1 MTYTKEEV
9 RQANRALHAALADVY
24 KQTEP
29 HYKPENVRRVRG
41 ILADLQ
47 ERTKG
52 GSLLDLGC
60 GAGFVIDIAKGIF
73 PTIRGV
79 DICEQMLSQIDTS
92 THGKCDLEV
101 RIATT
106 ENTPFD
112 DNTFDVCTAYAVL
125 HHLDALG
132 PTFREAFRV
141 LRPGGVL
148 YTDLD
153 PNARFWQALKQLPAN
168 GKYSA
173 IVRREID
180 AVLHKDQQL
189 CDEFG
194 IPPKLLHAAEHLK
207 HDAGGF
213 AEEELREA
221 LHRAGFRKIEVRYEW
236 FLGEAHVTH
245 SQSEEVLLA
254 LRGYLQ
260 SLLPLSRHVFKYLL
274 IFAEK

>member
-1 MTYTKEEV
+1 MTYTTAEV
-9 RQANRALHAALADVY
+9 RRANQALHAALADVY

-29 HYKPENVRRVRG
+29 HYKPENVRRVRD
-41 ILADLQ
+41 ILVDLQ

-52 GSLLDLGC
+52 CSLLDLGC
-60 GAGFVIDIAKGIF
+60 GAGFIIDIAKDIF

-79 DICEQMLSQIDTS
+79 DICEEMLSQVDT
-92 THGKCDLEV
+92 TLHAQCDLEV
-101 RIATT
+101 RVATT
-106 ENTPFD
+106 ESTPFD

-125 HHLDALG
+125 HHLDTPG

-153 PNARFWQALKQLPAN
+153 PNARFWEALKLLPSN
-168 GKYSA
+168 GTYSA
-173 IVRREID
+173 IVRREVD

-194 IPPKLLHAAEHLK
+194 IPPNVLRAAEHLK
-207 HDAGGF
+207 HETGGF
-213 AEEELREA
+213 AEEDLRQELR
-221 LHRAGFRKIEVRYEW
+221 RAGFRQIEVRYEW

-245 SQSEEVLLA
+245 NRSAEVLVS
-254 LRGYLQ
+254 LREHLR
-260 SLLPLSRHVFKYLL
+260 SLLPLSKHLFKYLMV
-274 IFAEK
+274 IARK

>member
-1 MTYTKEEV
+1 MTYSKGEV
-9 RQANRALHAALADVY
+9 CRANQALHAALADVY
-24 KQTEP
+24 KHTEP
-29 HYKPENVRRVRG
+29 HYKPENVRRVRD
-41 ILADLQ
+41 ILVDLQ
-47 ERTKG
+47 ARTKG

-92 THGKCDLEV
+92 CREKCDLEV

-106 ENTPFD
+106 ESTPFD

-153 PNARFWQALKQLPAN
+153 PNARFWQALKLLPSN
-168 GKYSA
+168 GTYSA
-173 IVRREID
+173 IVRREVD

-213 AEEELREA
+213 AEEDLREELR
-221 LHRAGFRKIEVRYEW
+221 RAGFREIEVRYEW
-236 FLGEAHVTH
+236 FLGEAQVTH
-245 SQSEEVLLA
+245 GRSAEVLLA
-254 LRGYLQ
+254 LREHLQ
-260 SLLPLSRHVFKYLL
+260 SLLPLSSHLFKYLMV
-274 IFAEK
+274 FAKK